1 MKEIGLRLKKYLRDN
16 SITMTELSE
25 MTGIPYNS
33 ITRMINGESGMNS
46 ETLNKILDT
55 LPTLNA
61 EWLISGKGNYAN
73 VNKTLDKK
81 SAIKNADVGSIG
93 SRLKKVL
100 EFKGMSY
107 TEFAIKSEIHY
118 NSVTRMMNSDMAMN
132 SKTLSKVLS
141 IFPDLNTRY
150 LITGEGEM
158 FKNENENEKINFVS
172 EESDGYSKNDDAL
185 LDAKLKAI
193 LTNPV
198 MLDIIKEA
206 LKKYDESDI

>member
-1 MKEIGLRLKKYLRDN
+1 MKAIGLRLKKYL
-16 SITMTELSE
+16 SINGISILELAE
-25 MTGIPYNS
+25 MAEIPYNS
-33 ITRMINGESGMNS
+33 LTRALNEERGMSSITI
-46 ETLNKILDT
+46 NKILDA
-55 LPTLNA
+55 LPGLNA
-61 EWLISGKGNYAN
+61 EWLISGNGNYAN
-73 VNKTLDKK
+73 VNKTLDQK
-81 SAIKNADVGSIG
+81 SALKNADVGSIG

-107 TEFAIKSEIHY
+107 TEFALKSEIHY
-118 NSVTRMMNSDMAMN
+118 NSVTRMLNSDMAMN
-132 SKTLSKVLS
+132 SKTLSKIFS

-158 FKNENENEKINFVS
+158 FKNESENIEEVAEEKQEYI
-172 EESDGYSKNDDAL
+172 KNDDAL

-206 LKKYDESDI
+206 LKKYDESEI